1 MAAASIEWNRIFED
15 GVKRHVL
22 AERIGDEWTF
32 QMRDKRFDP
41 WLRVA
46 EPPLDDWLELLDGVR
61 RRIGR
66 GLLKHEEE
74 ARVVKEIRRLFPGTA
89 IPR

>member
-1 MAAASIEWNRIFED
+1 MAAASIEWNRISDD

-22 AERIGDEWTF
+22 AERVGDKWAF
-32 QMRDKRFDP
+32 LMREKRFDP
-41 WLRVA
+41 WLAVA
-46 EPPLDDWLELLDGVR
+46 DPPLADWLELLDGVR

-66 GLLKHEEE
+66 GLLKQEEE